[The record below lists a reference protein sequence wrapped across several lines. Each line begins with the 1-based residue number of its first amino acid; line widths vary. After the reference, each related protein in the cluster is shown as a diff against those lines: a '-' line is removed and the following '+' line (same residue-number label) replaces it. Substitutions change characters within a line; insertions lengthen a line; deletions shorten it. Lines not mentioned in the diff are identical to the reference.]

1 MLSLYFFEF
10 RKCSSER
17 YENFL
22 LSVKKM
28 IVSCSLSKCCLKN
41 WFSYRELFLKHMAY
55 GKFSFTVDVGY
66 ELDHFGFKGKYFLV
80 SFNLIISHWCTFCF
94 YGNSYCQFYL
104 EYIYLTP
111 MSNLWRVLGESTR
124 LYTDFFCLF
133 QLQFT

>member
-1 MLSLYFFEF
+1 MFF
-10 RKCSSER
+10 RTLWKLPAIC
-17 YENFL
+17 
-22 LSVKKM
+22 KKM

-55 GKFSFTVDVGY
+55 GKFSFTVDIGY

-124 LYTDFFCLF
+124 LYTDFFVYFSYNLRKVRNKIYSVS
-133 QLQFT
+133 